1 MESKAYSVSWG
12 SYQFATGP
20 LQMELVIE
28 LSVKSRYWCVSEGTR
43 QSSFML
49 NASIPE
55 VCCLR
60 PSWTIDVSFQL
71 RHQPRC
77 WLCRHDYVLE
87 GL

>member
-1 MESKAYSVSWG
+1 MESKAYSVSWA

-28 LSVKSRYWCVSEGTR
+28 SSVESRYWCLSEGTR
-43 QSSFML
+43 KSSFML
-49 NASIPE
+49 NVSIPE

-60 PSWTIDVSFQL
+60 PSWTIDESFQL

-77 WLCRHDYVLE
+77 WLCRHGYVLE